1 MKDNPDLHK
10 LTTKGQITLPKKL
23 RGKLKIKPG
32 DFLSIFQVGE
42 NIVLTKKA
50 PSQSPRFRG
59 RTLDKQNFLDEN
71 SFKEKQLTASL
82 NKLYDQAI
90 LLEERD
96 RVLLIKF
103 LLDSLVKTREQPSD
117 LKSLKGIG
125 KGLWRTKEDIEKQIE
140 DERSSWEK

>member
-10 LTTKGQITLPKKL
+10 VTTKGQITLPKKV
-23 RGKLKIKPG
+23 REKMNIKPG
-32 DFLSIFQVGE
+32 DYISIFQVGE
-42 NIVLTKKA
+42 VIVLTKKA
-50 PSQSPRFRG
+50 PSQSPLFRE
-59 RTLDKQNFLDEN
+59 KPAFYQSFLDE
-71 SFKEKQLTASL
+71 SSRGEQSITSL
-82 NKLYDQAI
+82 NKLKDQAI

-125 KGLWRTKEDIEKQIE
+125 KGLWGAKEDIEKQIE
-140 DERSSWEK
+140 EERASWEK